1 MDPIEASK
9 NRHPSNQDAVIWYAQ
24 LTNSMLAGLTPDT
37 RQELLDQLDDAVA
50 AICEDYGV

>member
-1 MDPIEASK
+1 MDPVEASK
-9 NRHPSNQDAVIWYAQ
+9 NRHPSSQDAVIWYAQ

-37 RQELLDQLDDAVA
+37 KQELLDTLDNAVT

>member
-1 MDPIEASK
+1 MDPVEASK
-9 NRHPSNQDAVIWYAQ
+9 NRHPSSQDAVIWYAQ

-37 RQELLDQLDDAVA
+37 KQELLDALDDAVA